1 MEAQGHL
8 SKQQIARVYRK
19 EASHSYQQEGYKS
32 ALFVSNAFLL
42 ERIFAFAFDT
52 CIMFLPILLWELC
65 MLLIFLGL
73 FPIGLL
79 EPLQIVTFI
88 MIVISMFTFN
98 ALLSVKSG
106 GQTLGK
112 YFYDLKVVNK
122 RRKEAAVIKLMAR
135 EVIGF
140 SLPAF
145 VLMLFFNMMGVVL
158 YWAAN
163 FVFMLIHPRHIL
175 FIDLLLGTRIVVLRE
190 PAAQKNEEIVRQSQP
205 IQPSAFV
212 PKTTIDLHL
221 HSNFSDDGQYNV
233 EELFQLAAGK
243 GLRMISICDH
253 NSVKANLIAQR
264 MAELYHVTYIA
275 GAEFDCRY
283 RHMHL
288 RILGY
293 FIDSANDIFAHLEN
307 ESLKRERNASLR
319 RAEAFREHTGI
330 AVDVAA
336 LLEKNRY
343 QNISGAMIAKQVLE
357 NPALSD
363 EVLLRPYR
371 IQPTQKAAIHALV
384 QDYFRKGAPC
394 YVEVHHPKVE
404 DILDIIHLS
413 GGVAVLSC
421 AKSIWEEGTSFF
433 EEVIGLGIEGIE
445 VFTPR
450 YDAQDMAILLK
461 AAKEHQLFVTC
472 GSDFHGPNKSEIR
485 IGETN
490 CPKEAEKIISEFMRE
505 FIHNQE

>member
-32 ALFVSNAFLL
+32 ALFVTNAFLL

-73 FPIGLL
+73 FPIGFL

-163 FVFMLIHPRHIL
+163 FIFMLIHPRHIL

-190 PAAQKNEEIVRQSQP
+190 PAAQKNEEIVRQPQP
-205 IQPSAFV
+205 VQPSAFV
-212 PKTTIDLHL
+212 PQTTIDLHL

-233 EELFQLAAGK
+233 E
-243 GLRMISICDH
+243 
-253 NSVKANLIAQR
+253 
-264 MAELYHVTYIA
+264 
-275 GAEFDCRY
+275 
-283 RHMHL
+283 
-288 RILGY
+288 
-293 FIDSANDIFAHLEN
+293 
-307 ESLKRERNASLR
+307 
-319 RAEAFREHTGI
+319 
-330 AVDVAA
+330 
-336 LLEKNRY
+336 
-343 QNISGAMIAKQVLE
+343 
-357 NPALSD
+357 
-363 EVLLRPYR
+363 
-371 IQPTQKAAIHALV
+371 
-384 QDYFRKGAPC
+384 
-394 YVEVHHPKVE
+394 
-404 DILDIIHLS
+404 
-413 GGVAVLSC
+413 
-421 AKSIWEEGTSFF
+421 
-433 EEVIGLGIEGIE
+433 
-445 VFTPR
+445 
-450 YDAQDMAILLK
+450 
-461 AAKEHQLFVTC
+461 
-472 GSDFHGPNKSEIR
+472 
-485 IGETN
+485 
-490 CPKEAEKIISEFMRE
+490 
-505 FIHNQE
+505 